1 VLTEVPD
8 QVVGFMEQNNIKTN
22 KVMVDIGSY
31 FKKLTLI
38 KPTAQTKVIEKNVS
52 LSKVGAF
59 EETKVQE
66 EIVEENDRSIY

>member
-1 VLTEVPD
+1 MLTEVPD

-38 KPTAQTKVIEKNVS
+38 KPTAHTKVIEKNVS
-52 LSKVGAF
+52 LAKVAPV

-66 EIVEENDRSIY
+66 EIIEENDRSIY